1 MLCGNRFDSSALSC
15 HQSDAKP
22 TLAMTYT
29 EACIALNM
37 IPRMG
42 PVRLRKL
49 LEVFGDP
56 ASILRAPADRLAGV
70 GGLGMEVARL
80 IATWEDHVD
89 LVAEL
94 ARVQEAGVHVLTAES
109 ETYPPL
115 LRTIHDPP
123 MVLYVRGELK
133 AADARSL
140 GVVGSRQTSYYGI
153 ETAKKLAYQ
162 LAYAGLTVFSGL
174 ARGIDTAAH
183 QGALAAK
190 GRTVAVLG
198 CGLSQVYPPEN
209 FELAE
214 KIAAGAGAVISEFAM
229 TVRPDKQTFPMRNRI
244 ISGCSLGLLVIEAG
258 AHSGALISAA
268 QAGEQ
273 GRSVFA
279 VPGQIDRPSSYGTN
293 RLIQQG
299 AKLVLDSSDILE
311 ELAELPGFGPLPR
324 RQPQASETLTGP
336 ASGASPA
343 LAMQFPF
350 LKTEEE
356 AIYAAIDR
364 DETPIDRIILKCG
377 LPTSVVSSTLFV
389 LEIKKRIK
397 QLPGKNFVRL
407 A

>member
-1 MLCGNRFDSSALSC
+1 
-15 HQSDAKP
+15 
-22 TLAMTYT
+22 MTYT

-56 ASILRAPADRLAGV
+56 ASVLRAPMDRLGAVGGV
-70 GGLGMEVARL
+70 GAELARL

-89 LVAEL
+89 LPAEL
-94 ARVQEAGVHVLTAES
+94 ARIAEAGVHVLTTES
-109 ETYPPL
+109 ENYPLL

-123 MVLYVRGELK
+123 IVLYVHGELT
-133 AADARSL
+133 AIDSRAL
-140 GVVGSRQTSYYGI
+140 GIVGSRQTSYYGI

-229 TVRPDKQTFPMRNRI
+229 NVRPDKQTFPMRNRI
-244 ISGCSLGLLVIEAG
+244 ISGCSLGLLVVEAG

-279 VPGQIDRPSSYGTN
+279 VPGQIDRPSSHGTN

-299 AKLVLDSSDILE
+299 AKLVMDSADILE

-324 RQPQASETLTGP
+324 RVADPGADP
-336 ASGASPA
+336 AAPR
-343 LAMQFPF
+343 AMELPS
-350 LKTEEE
+350 LKAEEE
-356 AIYAAIDR
+356 AIYAAVDR

-377 LPTSVVSSTLFV
+377 LPTSVVASTLCT
-389 LEIKKRIK
+389 LELKKLVK

>member
-1 MLCGNRFDSSALSC
+1 
-15 HQSDAKP
+15 
-22 TLAMTYT
+22 MTYT

-56 ASILRAPADRLAGV
+56 ASILRAPADRLGAVSGV
-70 GGLGMEVARL
+70 GPELARL
-80 IATWEDHVD
+80 IVTWEDHVD
-89 LVAEL
+89 LAAEL
-94 ARVQEAGVHVLTAES
+94 ALIAGAGAHVLTAES
-109 ETYPPL
+109 VTYPQL

-123 MVLYVRGELK
+123 IVLYVRGELK
-133 AADARSL
+133 SSDSRSL
-140 GVVGSRQTSYYGI
+140 GIVGSRQTSHYGT

-198 CGLSQVYPPEN
+198 CGLGQVYPPEN

-229 TVRPDKQTFPMRNRI
+229 GVRPDKQTFPMRNRI
-244 ISGCSLGLLVIEAG
+244 ISGCSLGLLVVEAG
-258 AHSGALISAA
+258 SHSGALISAA

-279 VPGQIDRPSSYGTN
+279 VPGQIDRPTSHGTN

-299 AKLVLDSSDILE
+299 AKLVMDSSDILE

-324 RQPQASETLTGP
+324 RAAEVDSAPDGRSGP
-336 ASGASPA
+336 A
-343 LAMQFPF
+343 AMDLP
-350 LKTEEE
+350 LLNSDE
-356 AIYAAIDR
+356 AAVHAAVDR

-377 LPTSVVSSTLFV
+377 LPTSTVSSTLFS
-389 LEIKKRIK
+389 LELKRLVK
-397 QLPGKNFVRL
+397 QLPGKNYVRL
-407 A
+407 VS

>member
-1 MLCGNRFDSSALSC
+1 
-15 HQSDAKP
+15 
-22 TLAMTYT
+22 MTYT

-56 ASILRAPADRLAGV
+56 GSILRAPVDRLSGVSGV
-70 GGLGMEVARL
+70 GVEVARL
-80 IATWEDHVD
+80 IAAWEEHVD
-89 LVAEL
+89 LAAEL
-94 ARVQEAGVHVLTAES
+94 ARIEEAGVHVLTAQAEN
-109 ETYPPL
+109 YPQL

-123 MVLYVRGELK
+123 IVLYVRGELK
-133 AADARSL
+133 AADSRSI

-153 ETAKKLAYQ
+153 ETAKKLSYQ

-198 CGLSQVYPPEN
+198 CGLSQVYPPES

-214 KIAAGAGAVISEFAM
+214 RIAAGAGAVISEFAM

-244 ISGCSLGLLVIEAG
+244 ISGCSLGLLVVEAG

-299 AKLVLDSSDILE
+299 AKLVMDSSDILE

-324 RQPQASETLTGP
+324 RAAEPDEMAARGGE
-336 ASGASPA
+336 ASGGTTQPA
-343 LAMQFPF
+343 AIQLPLLTVQ
-350 LKTEEE
+350 EE
-356 AIYAAIDR
+356 AICAAVER
-364 DETPIDRIILKCG
+364 EETPIDRIILKCG
-377 LPTSVVSSTLFV
+377 LPTSVVSSTLFT
-389 LEIKKRIK
+389 LEIKKRVK